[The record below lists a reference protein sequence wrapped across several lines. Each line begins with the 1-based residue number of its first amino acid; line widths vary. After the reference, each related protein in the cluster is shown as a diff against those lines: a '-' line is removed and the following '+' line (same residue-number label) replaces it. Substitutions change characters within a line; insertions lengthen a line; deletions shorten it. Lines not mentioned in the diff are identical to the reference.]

1 MLYKY
6 LKDLQKSALEK
17 FEGSNEVPTPDNW
30 GGFLLTPEEI
40 EFWQGNDI
48 RLHDRLRF
56 RRPRENE
63 DLAKS
68 EVTVG
73 ENDWVIERLAP

>member
-1 MLYKY
+1 
-6 LKDLQKSALEK
+6 LKELQKNALEK
-17 FEGSNEVPTPDNW
+17 FESSKEVPMPENW
-30 GGFLLTPEEI
+30 GGFLLAPEEI

-63 DLAKS
+63 DLENTKA
-68 EVTVG
+68 VIG

>member
-1 MLYKY
+1 

-17 FEGSNEVPTPDNW
+17 FEASNDVPTPDNW
-30 GGFLLTPEEI
+30 GGFLLVPEEI

-56 RRPRENE
+56 RRPLKNE
-63 DLAKS
+63 DLTKTGL
-68 EVTVG
+68 TVG
-73 ENDWVIERLAP
+73 ENNWVIERLAP